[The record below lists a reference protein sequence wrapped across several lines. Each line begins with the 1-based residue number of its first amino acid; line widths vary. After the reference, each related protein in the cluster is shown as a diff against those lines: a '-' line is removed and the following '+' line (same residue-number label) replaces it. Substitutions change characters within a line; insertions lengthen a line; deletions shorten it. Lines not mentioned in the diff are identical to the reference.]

1 MAIGQGMDLMVFSG
15 LRKAREGTTTLEEV
29 MRVPVTDR
37 FAYSGPS

>member
-29 MRVPVTDR
+29 MRIPVTDC
-37 FAYSGPS
+37 FVFSCPS